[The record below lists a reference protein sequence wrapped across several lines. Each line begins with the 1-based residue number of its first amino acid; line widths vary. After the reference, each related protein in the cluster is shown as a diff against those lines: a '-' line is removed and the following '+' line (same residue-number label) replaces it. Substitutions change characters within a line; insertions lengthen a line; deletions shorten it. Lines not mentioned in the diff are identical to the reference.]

1 MEYTYVLPI
10 GDWSK
15 DGHSQSENI
24 TMEMNK
30 SKAEIID
37 AYHKTTELLNMTFD
51 SNDMIGSNPIRLI
64 NSWEDNKLNKEV
76 VDILS
81 KHGVNFELFEGYY
94 PEEKVCYFVA
104 AEEAAILF
112 MEFVKISLP
121 DLEYEHINDET
132 PYLFGYWGDLNI
144 SVGYGIFW

>member
-30 SKAEIID
+30 SKEEIID

-64 NSWEDNKLNKEV
+64 NGWEDDKLSREV
-76 VDILS
+76 ADILS
-81 KHGVNFELFEGYY
+81 SHGVNFELFGDYY
-94 PEEKVCYFVA
+94 PEKDCYFLD
-104 AEEAAILF
+104 AEDAAILF

-121 DLEYEHINDET
+121 DLEYKRINNKT

-144 SVGYGIFW
+144 SVGYGVFL

>member
-30 SKAEIID
+30 SKEEIID

-64 NSWEDNKLNKEV
+64 NSWDDNKINKEV
-76 VDILS
+76 ADILS
-81 KHGVNFELFEGYY
+81 QHGVGLELFDNFLGNYY
-94 PEEKVCYFVA
+94 FD

-121 DLEYEHINDET
+121 DLEYKRVNDKI

-144 SVGYGIFW
+144 SVGYGVFG

>member
-15 DGHSQSENI
+15 DGHNQSENI

-30 SKAEIID
+30 SREEIID
-37 AYHKTTELLNMTFD
+37 AYHKTTKLLNMTFD
-51 SNDMIGSNPIRLI
+51 SNDMAGSNPIRLI
-64 NSWEDNKLNKEV
+64 NSWEDNRLNKEV

-81 KHGVNFELFEGYY
+81 KHGVNFELFEDYY
-94 PEEKVCYFVA
+94 AEQDCYFVS

-121 DLEYEHINDET
+121 DLEYRRINDT
-132 PYLFGYWGDLNI
+132 IPYLFGYWGDLNI
-144 SVGYGIFW
+144 SVGYGVFY